1 MILVAALEVIQFQRH
16 NFIYLA
22 GYSYESIIDGDHVI
36 TYSSY
41 LAAGMIGF
49 NVMISST
56 VAGVIIWNDKG
67 NGMFEQILS
76 MPITRTDYIIGNII
90 IMGLA
95 GGLLILLAGAPLLYG
110 NLLFTPQGV
119 VYILL
124 GLITGSI
131 FFGSI
136 TIIFCTRVKCII
148 TSLNRI
154 LTMKTLSDQ
163 QSSK

>member
-1 MILVAALEVIQFQRH
+1 
-16 NFIYLA
+16 
-22 GYSYESIIDGDHVI
+22 
-36 TYSSY
+36 
-41 LAAGMIGF
+41 
-49 NVMISST
+49 
-56 VAGVIIWNDKG
+56 
-67 NGMFEQILS
+67 MFEQILS

-90 IMGLA
+90 IILLMGLA

-110 NLLFTPQGV
+110 NLLITPQGA

-148 TSLNRI
+148 TCLNRI
-154 LTMKTLSDQ
+154 LTMQPIS
-163 QSSK
+163 